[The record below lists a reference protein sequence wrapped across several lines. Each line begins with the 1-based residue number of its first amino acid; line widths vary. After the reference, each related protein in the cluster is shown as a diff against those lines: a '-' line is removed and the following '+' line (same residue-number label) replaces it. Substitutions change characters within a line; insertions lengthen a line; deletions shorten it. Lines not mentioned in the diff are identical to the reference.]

1 VIEFGKAKDE
11 VIIDLEKNLAM
22 FKLLDD
28 LSAEMEIECTSMS
41 GLIEKIKS

>member
-1 VIEFGKAKDE
+1 VIKFGAAKDE
-11 VIIDLEKNLAM
+11 VIKDLEKNLPM

-41 GLIEKIKS
+41 GLIEKIKY